1 MSESGFLCQGKR
13 SFKKGDM
20 KVREINLV
28 QFASVVISSSI
39 APNAES
45 FTRYKSVPASPLRK
59 KLKTNTIDNV
69 TVHNVHVQIH
79 TKSDLY
85 TVLF

>member
-13 SFKKGDM
+13 SFKKGDT

-39 APNAES
+39 APKVS
-45 FTRYKSVPASPLRK
+45 IDFSQRMPSLSLGIKVCRPHPLRK
-59 KLKTNTIDNV
+59 KLKT
-69 TVHNVHVQIH
+69 
-79 TKSDLY
+79 K
-85 TVLF
+85 